1 MELLTELSVVDYLIA
16 KAVISPI
23 EAVHV
28 EVLTGGVSNTV
39 LSITTENQNLV
50 LKQALPEL
58 KVAQKWEADQRRA
71 IVEAD
76 ALRLFHGIS
85 PEVVPK
91 LVFIDPI
98 EFVLIMERIPL
109 GSSVWKSDLLSGI
122 FNPKV
127 PEVLGKTLA
136 KWHHFG
142 AENPKYQNQFK
153 EDTLFEQLRVDP
165 FYRFVADKNPHLQK
179 SIYSLIDELESDHS
193 TIVHGDF
200 SPKNIMVTPDEQVY
214 ILDFEVMHVG
224 NPIFDLAFLVSH
236 LLCKFFRAE
245 SDQIALQLGSI
256 ADTFISEYEASHAI
270 SSNLPSHTALLALA
284 RVEGKS
290 PVGYLNESAQVKLQ
304 RFTKHI
310 LLNRDVVD
318 ARKLFDLSAR

>member
-1 MELLTELSVVDYLIA
+1 MELLTDLTVIDYLIKHEVVTSA
-16 KAVISPI
+16 KDT
-23 EAVHV
+23 HV
-28 EVLTGGVSNTV
+28 EILTGGVSNTV

-76 ALRLFHGIS
+76 ALRLFHRIS
-85 PEVVPK
+85 PNVVPK

-98 EFVLIMERIPL
+98 EFVLIMERLPL
-109 GSSVWKSDLLSGI
+109 GSSVWKSDLLSGT
-122 FNPKV
+122 FNSEV

-136 KWHHFG
+136 HWHHFG
-142 AENPKYQNQFK
+142 AENPEYQSQFK
-153 EDTLFEQLRVDP
+153 EDSLFEQLRVDP
-165 FYRFVADKNPHLQK
+165 FYRFVAVKNPHLQK
-179 SIYSLIDELESDHS
+179 SIFDLIDELESDHS

-200 SPKNIMVTPDEQVY
+200 SPKNIMVTPDNQVY
-214 ILDFEVMHVG
+214 VLDFEVMHVG

-245 SDQIALQLGSI
+245 SDLEALQLRVI
-256 ADTFISEYEASHAI
+256 ADKFLSEYEASHSI
-270 SSNLPSHTALLALA
+270 GSNLPLHTALIALA

-290 PVGYLNESAQVKLQ
+290 PVDYLNESAQRKLQ
-304 RFTKHI
+304 KFTKYI
-310 LLNRDVVD
+310 LLSRDVDD
-318 ARKLFDLSAR
+318 ARKLFDVSAR

>member
-1 MELLTELSVVDYLIA
+1 MELLTDLTVIDYLIKHGMVTSA
-16 KAVISPI
+16 KDT
-23 EAVHV
+23 HV
-28 EVLTGGVSNTV
+28 EILTGGVSNTV

-76 ALRLFHGIS
+76 ALRLFHRIS
-85 PEVVPK
+85 PNVVPK

-109 GSSVWKSDLLSGI
+109 GSSVWKSDLLNGT
-122 FNPKV
+122 FNSKV
-127 PEVLGKTLA
+127 PEILGKTLA
-136 KWHHFG
+136 QWHHFG
-142 AENPKYQNQFK
+142 AENPQYQSQFK
-153 EDTLFEQLRVDP
+153 EDSLFEQLRVDP
-165 FYRFVADKNPHLQK
+165 FYRFVADKNPHLQE
-179 SIYSLIDELESDHS
+179 SIFALIDELESDHS

-200 SPKNIMVTPDEQVY
+200 SPKNIMVTPDDQVY

-245 SDQIALQLGSI
+245 SAQEALNLRDIAEKFL
-256 ADTFISEYEASHAI
+256 SEYEASHSI
-270 SSNLPSHTALLALA
+270 GSNLPLHTALIALA

-290 PVGYLNESAQVKLQ
+290 PVDYLSESAQSKLQ

-310 LLNRDVVD
+310 LLNRDVDD
-318 ARKLFDLSAR
+318 ARKLFDVSAR

>member
-1 MELLTELSVVDYLIA
+1 LELLTDVTVIDYLIKHGVVTSA
-16 KAVISPI
+16 KDT
-23 EAVHV
+23 HV
-28 EVLTGGVSNTV
+28 EILTGGVSNTV
-39 LSITTENQNLV
+39 LSITTKNQNLV

-76 ALRLFHGIS
+76 ALRVFHGIS

-136 KWHHFG
+136 EWHHFG
-142 AENPKYQNQFK
+142 AEYPEYKSQFK

-165 FYRFVADKNPHLQK
+165 FYRFVAAKNPLLQE
-179 SIYSLIDELESDHS
+179 SIFALIKELESDHS

-245 SDQIALQLGSI
+245 NDQTAVQLGI
-256 ADTFISEYEASHAI
+256 MADKFLSAYEASHEI
-270 SSNLPSHTALLALA
+270 GSNLPFHTALIALA

-290 PVGYLNESAQVKLQ
+290 PVDYLNESAQVKLQ
-304 RFTKHI
+304 KFTKHV
-310 LLNRDVVD
+310 LSNRDVVD